1 MAADA
6 LSRCFALTSAQTQE
20 SFLHELQLLQ
30 SQDPIYGPMMVKL
43 QAAGNPNSGY
53 SLRQGLLCWKGRLV
67 IPDNANL
74 KQRLLQDFHHSLLGG
89 HAGSLRTYM

>member
-20 SFLHELQLLQ
+20 SLLHELQLLQ

-43 QAAGNPNSGY
+43 
-53 SLRQGLLCWKGRLV
+53 
-67 IPDNANL
+67 
-74 KQRLLQDFHHSLLGG
+74 
-89 HAGSLRTYM
+89 